1 MITKYKMVVPQIS
14 TWSASNIGLFCKKKS
29 RHLPGSHT
37 HSPLLQTEL
46 RTYKF
51 GQNLGNLD
59 NCTKSITMDNI
70 LQLRALDNDRCG
82 IMFNIWPEDI
92 HCIYIHVYNVYY
104 TLEHCYHWHQVAS
117 ASWLDQCSLSFT
129 NFSFFINKSV
139 AVIESP
145 KLYSLQQT
153 LQNTVLSVYS

>member
-1 MITKYKMVVPQIS
+1 MAKDAQIL

-59 NCTKSITMDNI
+59 NCAKSITMDNI

-82 IMFNIWPEDI
+82 IMFNICSEDI
-92 HCIYIHVYNVYY
+92 HTCI
-104 TLEHCYHWHQVAS
+104 HCIIKGALLSLAS
-117 ASWLDQCSLSFT
+117 GCKRFLARPMQFEFYEL
-129 NFSFFINKSV
+129 FFLHKQECYCDWVS
-139 AVIESP
+139 
-145 KLYSLQQT
+145 
-153 LQNTVLSVYS
+153 